1 MGGRRVGLLSY
12 IHRQAAAE
20 EQSRTCN
27 AVTRASA
34 SAGRQDAGSS
44 SPAFKRSAGRGHG
57 LELPSCNYSPRETP
71 TLQFTFAKEMK

>member
-1 MGGRRVGLLSY
+1 MGLLSY
-12 IHRQAAAE
+12 IHRQAGGRAE
-20 EQSRTCN
+20 QDMQCSYSGIGFSRQ
-27 AVTRASA
+27 R
-34 SAGRQDAGSS
+34 RQDAGSS

>member
-1 MGGRRVGLLSY
+1 MGLLSY
-12 IHRQAAAE
+12 IHRQAGGRAE
-20 EQSRTCN
+20 QDMQCSY
-27 AVTRASA
+27 S
-34 SAGRQDAGSS
+34 GRQDAGSS